1 MYGAPIGDLNG
12 SSLESQTQ
20 PNVTVGTSVSQPTV
34 IIPSAPSK
42 PVPIGLSWNEVQTV
56 DGRVYFHNSATQV
69 SQWEK
74 PDELKSPEEQ
84 AVNATEW
91 REYKIWDGR
100 TYFHNPKTKCSVWT
114 TPPEV
119 LLAKSEVDPTKAEV
133 DSSIREY
140 VAFTHEQ
147 KSDAVVRS
155 NFLELL
161 REKGITEKMSFNES
175 CDLLRDDDR
184 FNAIESVERR
194 KLLFAAYLSHKRNLG
209 IQQGRD
215 EKRVLYKQAIHD
227 FQHWSQMNESTTHQ
241 QMESHFKRREWF
253 KKLDRLDVRKIFEL
267 YSQEYIEINKI
278 KKQKL
283 QDTYM
288 QDLKNDI
295 LGNDQVKLSSPSVV
309 EEIFTLYKFSDSPFW
324 VGLNDS
330 QKLVVIKSCINQ
342 RIREA
347 KLALMNRKSV

>member
-1 MYGAPIGDLNG
+1 
-12 SSLESQTQ
+12 
-20 PNVTVGTSVSQPTV
+20 
-34 IIPSAPSK
+34 
-42 PVPIGLSWNEVQTV
+42 
-56 DGRVYFHNSATQV
+56 
-69 SQWEK
+69 
-74 PDELKSPEEQ
+74 
-84 AVNATEW
+84 
-91 REYKIWDGR
+91 
-100 TYFHNPKTKCSVWT
+100 
-114 TPPEV
+114 
-119 LLAKSEVDPTKAEV
+119 
-133 DSSIREY
+133 
-140 VAFTHEQ
+140 
-147 KSDAVVRS
+147 
-155 NFLELL
+155 
-161 REKGITEKMSFNES
+161 
-175 CDLLRDDDR
+175 
-184 FNAIESVERR
+184 
-194 KLLFAAYLSHKRNLG
+194 
-209 IQQGRD
+209 
-215 EKRVLYKQAIHD
+215 
-227 FQHWSQMNESTTHQ
+227 MNESTTHQ